1 VGSDGRQAA
10 KKTETNLVWA
20 DLMHAGVCDEDFAE
34 VGRNFD
40 LKLDGGRLVLHHQI
54 SKEAIRR
61 LGLLFEKV
69 LLSR

>member
-1 VGSDGRQAA
+1 
-10 KKTETNLVWA
+10 
-20 DLMHAGVCDEDFAE
+20 MHAGVCDEDFAE

-54 SKEAIRR
+54 SKEGIRR

>member
-1 VGSDGRQAA
+1 
-10 KKTETNLVWA
+10 
-20 DLMHAGVCDEDFAE
+20 MHAGVCDEDFAE